1 MILKEVVAAELVL
14 CAGLAGAQQ
23 TIKNQRG
30 E

>member
-1 MILKEVVAAELVL
+1 MILKEVGAAVMMLS
-14 CAGLAGAQQ
+14 AGLAGAQQ